1 MQTLL
6 TKTGLKELPRNL
18 GSVEGVEIIEEQEK
32 ITIKQLK
39 ELHLY
44 KDTRGKYKGTWF
56 TPLLAID
63 IVGWLDPEIRLYF
76 NALVYEKLFELRITI
91 SDKIRKLTD
100 KIVERFGKQEAH
112 YYMMLNYHLNL
123 KVYGSNHQDMRN
135 ESTKEEYDKMV
146 KIIDKLVMMI
156 EEDMFTTAASVINK
170 IQSLKTA

>member
-1 MQTLL
+1 MDKPISIQDAIDFFEKEEGIINLL
-6 TKTGLKELPRNL
+6 KACG
-18 GSVEGVEIIEEQEK
+18 
-32 ITIKQLK
+32 
-39 ELHLY
+39 LY
-44 KDTRGKYKGTWF
+44 KNTRGKYAGTWF

-63 IVGWLDPEIRLYF
+63 IVGWLDPAIKLHF
-76 NALVYEKLFELRITI
+76 NKLILQELFKHRITI

-123 KVYGSNHQDMRN
+123 KVYGSNHSDIRN

-156 EEDMFTTAASVINK
+156 EEEMFTTAESIINK